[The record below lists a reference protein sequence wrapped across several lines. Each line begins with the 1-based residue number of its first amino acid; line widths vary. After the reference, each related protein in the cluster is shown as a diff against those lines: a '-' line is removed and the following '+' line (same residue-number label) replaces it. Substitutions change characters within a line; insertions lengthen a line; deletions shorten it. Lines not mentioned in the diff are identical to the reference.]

1 MAWKKET
8 NYNIKNGEFRICQI
22 KIGSVI
28 SFELFERQKAIKTGF
43 TSIKEAISYFNEL
56 KKGK

>member
-1 MAWKKET
+1 MSWKKET

-28 SFELFERQKAIKTGF
+28 SFELFERQKAIKQGF
-43 TSIKEAISYFNEL
+43 TSIDEAIKYFNQL
-56 KKGK
+56 KK